1 MSTRDG
7 MHTIRVLIADD
18 QTLVRGGFRMILEDE
33 PGIEVVGA
41 VADGDEAIAAV
52 QRLHPDIVLLD
63 IRMPRL
69 DGLEAARRILE
80 TRSNTKVVML
90 TTFDVDEYVFRAV
103 EAGASGFLLKDVTP
117 EQLIASVR
125 LVAAGESLLAPAI
138 TRRLI
143 EQFAKRRALPPPAE
157 LSELTDR
164 EREVVVQVAR
174 GLSNA
179 EIAAALHLSPAT
191 VKTHVARVL
200 GKLGLRDRV
209 QLVVLAYES
218 GVVTPGPEA
227 VSTS

>member
-1 MSTRDG
+1 MTHGAARP
-7 MHTIRVLIADD
+7 IRVLIADD

-33 PGIEVVGA
+33 PGIEVVGEA
-41 VADGDEAIAAV
+41 ADGDQAIAGV

-63 IRMPRL
+63 IRMPRV
-69 DGLEAARRILE
+69 DGLEALRRILDGG
-80 TRSNTKVVML
+80 SSTKVVML

-103 EAGASGFLLKDVTP
+103 EGGACGFLLKDVTP

-143 EQFAKRRALPPPAE
+143 EQFARRRTEPPPAE
-157 LSELTDR
+157 LSELTHR

-179 EIAAALHLSPAT
+179 EIAVALHLSPAT

-227 VSTS
+227 VSTP

>member
-1 MSTRDG
+1 MSSSTGPRA
-7 MHTIRVLIADD
+7 IRVLIADD

-33 PGIEVVGA
+33 PGIEVVGEA
-41 VADGDEAIAAV
+41 ADGDEAITAA

-63 IRMPRL
+63 IRMPRV
-69 DGLEAARRILE
+69 DGLEALRRILHSG
-80 TRSNTKVVML
+80 TSTKVVML

-103 EAGASGFLLKDVTP
+103 DAGACGFLLKDVTP

-125 LVAAGESLLAPAI
+125 LIAAGESLLAPAI

-143 EQFAKRRALPPPAE
+143 EQFAKRRTQAPPAE
-157 LSELTDR
+157 MSELTDR

-179 EIAAALHLSPAT
+179 EIAEELHLSPAT
-191 VKTHVARVL
+191 VKTHVARIL
-200 GKLGLRDRV
+200 GKLRLRGRV

-218 GVVTPGPEA
+218 GVVTPGPHA
-227 VSTS
+227 VSTP

>member
-1 MSTRDG
+1 MSSSTGLRS
-7 MHTIRVLIADD
+7 IRVLIADD

-33 PGIEVVGA
+33 PGIEVVGEA
-41 VADGDEAIAAV
+41 ADGDEAIIAV

-63 IRMPRL
+63 IRMPRV
-69 DGLEAARRILE
+69 DGLEALRRILDSG
-80 TRSNTKVVML
+80 TSTKVVML

-103 EAGASGFLLKDVTP
+103 DAGACGFLLKDVTP

-143 EQFAKRRALPPPAE
+143 EQFAKRRAQAPPAE
-157 LSELTDR
+157 MSELTDR

-179 EIAAALHLSPAT
+179 EIAEELHLSPAT
-191 VKTHVARVL
+191 VKTHVARIL
-200 GKLGLRDRV
+200 GKLGLRGRV

-218 GVVTPGPEA
+218 GVVTPGPQA
-227 VSTS
+227 VSTP

>member
-1 MSTRDG
+1 MSRTAG
-7 MHTIRVLIADD
+7 AQSIRVLICDD

-33 PGIEVVGA
+33 PGIDVVGA
-41 VADGDEAIAAV
+41 VADGDEAIAAT

-69 DGLEAARRILE
+69 DGLEAARRILAG
-80 TRSNTKVVML
+80 RSRTKVVML

-143 EQFAKRRALPPPAE
+143 EQFAKRRAPAPPAE
-157 LSELTDR
+157 LGELTDR
-164 EREVVVQVAR
+164 EREVLVQVAR
-174 GLSNA
+174 GMSNA
-179 EIAAALHLSPAT
+179 EVAEVLHLSPAT
-191 VKTHVARVL
+191 VKTHVARIL
-200 GKLGLRDRV
+200 GKLGLRERV

-218 GVVTPGPEA
+218 GVVTPGPAA